1 MEEVMKVRLVVVV
14 LDVGE
19 VKVSEAAV
27 EVTLVVG
34 AGAGDGDRGSGVEMV
49 VEVAE

>member
-34 AGAGDGDRGSGVEMV
+34 AGDGDGGSDVEMV
-49 VEVAE
+49 VEVAA